1 MGKLNKI
8 LNYWM
13 IVESLKIENF
23 RCFKEEEIFF
33 DKYNCFVG
41 ANGAGKSTILCA
53 LNIFFRH
60 SKDTKIDVN
69 NISMDDFHHKNIED
83 DIRITV
89 TFTDLS
95 DKAKEELSD
104 YVRHD
109 KLIITTEAKF
119 NKETGEVEVKQYGN
133 RLGFNDFR
141 KYFEKFKE
149 NASADELK
157 DIYGKL
163 KEKYN
168 DLPNVKTKV
177 RMKDA
182 LQEYESQREDKC
194 IVIKSEDHFYG
205 FTRVS
210 KLAPFVQWVFIP
222 ASKDFIEESE
232 ESRYSSLGVLLERTI
247 RGRVNFYENIKEMM
261 NDVTEKYNKMVD
273 DHQAVL
279 KDISEKLQKRLAKW
293 YKPNIQALLEWKRDV
308 ERAISIDEPHAFL
321 KIKERG
327 FESELTR
334 FGHGLQRSYM
344 LALLEEISTLDVEN
358 SPTLIMGIEEP
369 EIYQHPPQI
378 RYLAETL
385 IDLAEKDSQILV
397 CTHSPLFIPG
407 DDFEKIRIVKENG
420 DPSFTTI
427 KYLKYEELA
436 EELAKIDD
444 KPVKS
449 SGIVAK
455 MYPSLNPIINEMYF
469 CKILILVEGEADLAY
484 LTSYLILTEKL
495 NYFRELG
502 CHIVYTNGKNRLIK
516 PLIIARLLEIPCF
529 VIFDGDTDK
538 TSESEIAKHRE
549 DNKNILKIQG
559 HENEDEWPTENI
571 YKDNLVCWKEN
582 IEKTIQVE
590 LGENFDIYK
599 REAFK
604 FYDNV
609 GDLKKNPLAIAKML
623 DIAWDKGVRSKTLSD
638 LVERILKFALN

>member
-182 LQEYESQREDKC
+182 LQEYESQRED
-194 IVIKSEDHFYG
+194 
-205 FTRVS
+205 
-210 KLAPFVQWVFIP
+210 
-222 ASKDFIEESE
+222 
-232 ESRYSSLGVLLERTI
+232 
-247 RGRVNFYENIKEMM
+247 
-261 NDVTEKYNKMVD
+261 
-273 DHQAVL
+273 
-279 KDISEKLQKRLAKW
+279 
-293 YKPNIQALLEWKRDV
+293 
-308 ERAISIDEPHAFL
+308 
-321 KIKERG
+321 
-327 FESELTR
+327 
-334 FGHGLQRSYM
+334 
-344 LALLEEISTLDVEN
+344 
-358 SPTLIMGIEEP
+358 
-369 EIYQHPPQI
+369 
-378 RYLAETL
+378 
-385 IDLAEKDSQILV
+385 
-397 CTHSPLFIPG
+397 
-407 DDFEKIRIVKENG
+407 
-420 DPSFTTI
+420 
-427 KYLKYEELA
+427 
-436 EELAKIDD
+436 
-444 KPVKS
+444 
-449 SGIVAK
+449 
-455 MYPSLNPIINEMYF
+455 
-469 CKILILVEGEADLAY
+469 
-484 LTSYLILTEKL
+484 
-495 NYFRELG
+495 
-502 CHIVYTNGKNRLIK
+502 
-516 PLIIARLLEIPCF
+516 
-529 VIFDGDTDK
+529 
-538 TSESEIAKHRE
+538 
-549 DNKNILKIQG
+549 
-559 HENEDEWPTENI
+559 
-571 YKDNLVCWKEN
+571 
-582 IEKTIQVE
+582 
-590 LGENFDIYK
+590 
-599 REAFK
+599 
-604 FYDNV
+604 NV
-609 GDLKKNPLAIAKML
+609 
-623 DIAWDKGVRSKTLSD
+623 
-638 LVERILKFALN
+638 